1 MPRVAITPEERI
13 NAIVAAGKRAKHLE
27 DGVSTT
33 AIAYLDR
40 LAAMAPERT
49 DAGYLLAINFNDWL
63 MKLNAAYLTN
73 RDHAGLPPANRS

>member
-1 MPRVAITPEERI
+1 MAITPKERMD
-13 NAIVAAGKRAKHLE
+13 AIVAAGARAKHLE

-40 LAAMAPERT
+40 LAVMVPERT
-49 DAGYLLAINFNDWL
+49 DAGYLLAIDFNDWL

-73 RDHAGLPPANRS
+73 RHRAGLPPANRS